1 MNGNSSAAYSSD
13 AMRLAAVGL
22 SLIREIFPMQQADS
36 DEAAKLRLELMA
48 ELAEQVGEQR
58 FVKAVRD
65 TIKVSHRRWD
75 CSIARIREMAG
86 LKYVPEPSAV
96 ALAWRFVTD
105 FYLNHVR
112 PDPRGT
118 GNYVFEEK
126 VVNVDGVAKVTPVP
140 EIPPAISRALRSIG
154 GWAAIAE
161 GYPEYHAQRYKQ
173 FQEFYSDDEPG
184 PRMDLVV
191 K

>member
-140 EIPPAISRALRSIG
+140 EIHGNQSSAPLYRWMGCNRGRLSGVPCTA
-154 GWAAIAE
+154 
-161 GYPEYHAQRYKQ
+161 
-173 FQEFYSDDEPG
+173 
-184 PRMDLVV
+184 V
-191 K
+191 